1 MKNKIMIMF
10 LIFGLASCHTNP
22 VNPIPDNPDI
32 PTPDKPSV
40 YVNEKDQN
48 LFCNNNPW
56 KMTMD
61 TAWWI
66 NEKLASNT
74 GELENYLNTRKNQ
87 GFNTIMF
94 GCGGDWF
101 DKTVKKPNEN
111 MFNRLNLVLDQI
123 EARGMFAIPVIQ
135 IHQYNNGKPICVLPQ
150 SEATEF
156 GILFG
161 SRYGNRKS
169 IAFWLVGG
177 LDDKGVVSS
186 QTIMNQALGIRSVD
200 KNHLISFHPKASS
213 TTIASFPISDVHQLA
228 LYQSYHTYDTT
239 TLQQRMN
246 EIKNSGVPFAN
257 IEGPFDEEGNIGA
270 NEINKV
276 LSVCSKNGVFG
287 ISYGNNYVW
296 QFSNWGNHMN
306 SDGLKAF
313 LKYKGAY

>member
-1 MKNKIMIMF
+1 MKNKIIVLF
-10 LIFGLASCHTNP
+10 LIACVLTSCHTP
-22 VNPIPDNPDI
+22 PD
-32 PTPDKPSV
+32 PDKPNP
-40 YVNEKDQN
+40 YVNAKEQN
-48 LFCNNNPW
+48 LYCNNNPW

-66 NEKLASNT
+66 NEKLVSNV
-74 GELENYLNTRKNQ
+74 GELENYLNTRQNQ

-111 MFNRLNLVLDQI
+111 IFNRLNLVLDQL

-135 IHQYNNGKPICVLPQ
+135 IHQYDKNGKPICVLPQ

-156 GILFG
+156 GSLFG
-161 SRYGNRKS
+161 SRYADRKS

-186 QTIMNQALGIRSVD
+186 QTIMNQALGIRSAD
-200 KNHLISFHPKASS
+200 KNHLISFHPRANF
-213 TTIASFPISDVHQLA
+213 TTISAFPISEVHQLA
-228 LYQSYHTYDTT
+228 LYQSYHTYDVA

-276 LSVCSKNGVFG
+276 LSVCSKGGVFG
-287 ISYGNNYVW
+287 ISYGNNYTW
-296 QFSNWGNHMN
+296 QFSNWQKHMN
-306 SDGLKAF
+306 TDGLKTF
-313 LKYKGAY
+313 LKYQGEY